1 MAEHTPHRPVP
12 NAMKKALLILLMM
25 LLPWQAY
32 AAMERN
38 LVHVL
43 GDGHAQSM
51 ALVVKHMAEHA
62 AHVLHHHDD
71 DGDDD
76 GAGVAALHEDDSQKS
91 VQHLADYDHGCG
103 LHILMPAYSALPMA
117 PAVRSA
123 PPGFHDTYSDR
134 TTLPLLRPPRPLA

>member
-1 MAEHTPHRPVP
+1 
-12 NAMKKALLILLMM
+12 MKKALLILLMM

-43 GDGHAQSM
+43 GDGQAHGLEFVA
-51 ALVVKHMAEHA
+51 KHMAEHA
-62 AHVLHHHDD
+62 AHVLHHHDVHPDD
-71 DGDDD
+71 DGDGDD
-76 GAGVAALHEDDSQKS
+76 ADAPSLHQDDSEKS

-117 PAVRSA
+117 LAERSA
-123 PPGFHDTYSDR
+123 PPIFHDTYSDR

>member
-1 MAEHTPHRPVP
+1 
-12 NAMKKALLILLMM
+12 MKKALLILLMM

-43 GDGHAQSM
+43 GDGQAHGM
-51 ALVVKHMAEHA
+51 AFVAKHMAEHA
-62 AHVLHHHDD
+62 AHVLHHHDVHHDDD
-71 DGDDD
+71 DGD
-76 GAGVAALHEDDSQKS
+76 AGVPALHEDDSQQS
-91 VQHLADYDHGCG
+91 VQHLADFDHGCG

-117 PAVRSA
+117 LAERSA
-123 PPGFHDTYSDR
+123 PPVFHDTYSDR